1 MAKDV
6 KDSVLLSEEE
16 ASRLTE
22 ALELM
27 PDGKAR
33 TADGAVRY
41 ATLDGTL
48 EALRSED
55 AQVGDVVVYRDLAY
69 FCEQAGGREWSA
81 FKLGEDGSWAMVD
94 GKDDASFALGPFG
107 SHDFARMG
115 RREAAWTV
123 CDEAAKR
130 KDKLIAHSF
139 PGEDDPFDLRSRALA
154 AMPGEVALEPDAVDL
169 YRAVDSELRVTGA
182 VDRIVEG
189 AHEALEDGAAPE
201 EVADLVR
208 AGVRREVGEFALEA
222 AREEGV
228 RVDSPKVDL
237 ALETTSRRLVAGD
250 LAAALDEASAERFPL
265 ERAVEALD
273 GPAWERSEAY
283 AEPPLSLAE
292 VEGREDFADL
302 GLEPHRRVEGELARE
317 LEAGGWV
324 RSLDESG
331 REVLQAAEPTIAE
344 GGVKLH
350 ETLVRDGEGWRYAG
364 LCEAGKSDLSL
375 RAEEFAQDPDLAR
388 DLSSLQ
394 TSLALREP
402 AWREEPSA
410 VELHG
415 ELPVNDRAQAQEPA
429 REAAALAAE
438 QEVPREQAVAVE
450 HDEERT
456 APVVEETAPT
466 VDDQAER
473 RAEGGIEPE
482 RREGAYYEAQEQAVQ
497 ERHEE
502 AHDESQ
508 AREERIVAGGAAVV
522 VASEVTQDGGI
533 VEVVDGDAIAA
544 GTNVEKPGAALR
556 QAPAVVVDADP
567 ARSERA
573 IAKAMEGVEPKPA
586 PKPARLVEAAKSP
599 AEERARL
606 KDAPKVDAPTPP
618 ALSHGP
624 MAR

>member
-6 KDSVLLSEEE
+6 KGTALLSEEE
-16 ASRLTE
+16 AARLTE

-27 PDGKAR
+27 PDGKERSAE
-33 TADGAVRY
+33 GAVRH

-48 EALRSED
+48 EALRAEG
-55 AQVGDVVVYRDLAY
+55 AKVGDVVVYRDLAY

-81 FKLGEDGSWAMVD
+81 FKLGEDGSWAMAD
-94 GKDDASFALGPFG
+94 GKDDGSFALGPFG
-107 SHDFARMG
+107 SHDFAGMG

-123 CDEAAKR
+123 CDAAAKR
-130 KDKLIAHSF
+130 KDKLIAYTFS
-139 PGEDDPFDLRSRALA
+139 GEDDPFDLRSRALA

-169 YRAVDSELRVTGA
+169 YRAVDSELRETGA
-182 VDRIVEG
+182 ADRIVES
-189 AHEALEDGAAPE
+189 AQEALEDGAAPE
-201 EVADLVR
+201 EAADLVR
-208 AGVRREVGEFALEA
+208 ACVRREMGDFALEVA
-222 AREEGV
+222 QEEGV

-237 ALETTSRRLVAGD
+237 ALETASRRLVAGD
-250 LAAALDEASAERFPL
+250 LAAALNEASAERFPI
-265 ERAVEALD
+265 ERAADVLD

-283 AEPPLSLAE
+283 AERPLSLAD
-292 VEGREDFADL
+292 VEGSEDLDGL

-331 REVLQAAEPTIAE
+331 REVLQAAEPSVVE
-344 GGVKLH
+344 MGVGLR
-350 ETLVRDGEGWRYAG
+350 ETLVRDGEDWRYAG
-364 LCEAGKSDLSL
+364 LCEAGKSDLAF
-375 RAEEFAQDPDLAR
+375 RAEELAQSPELAR
-388 DLSSLQ
+388 DLSCLQ

-410 VELHG
+410 VELYG
-415 ELPVNDRAQAQEPA
+415 ELPVSERAQAQEPA

-438 QEVPREQAVAVE
+438 QEVSRERAVAVE
-450 HDEERT
+450 QDAECM

-466 VDDQAER
+466 VGDQVEAR
-473 RAEGGIEPE
+473 TDGGIVPE
-482 RREGAYYEAQEQAVQ
+482 RREGAYFEAQEQALQ

-502 AHDESQ
+502 ARDESQ
-508 AREERIVAGGAAVV
+508 AREERIVAGGAAIV

-556 QAPAVVVDADP
+556 QAPAVIVDADP

-606 KDAPKVDAPTPP
+606 KDAPKAPGREGPKAPP
-618 ALSHGP
+618 SR
-624 MAR
+624 AR